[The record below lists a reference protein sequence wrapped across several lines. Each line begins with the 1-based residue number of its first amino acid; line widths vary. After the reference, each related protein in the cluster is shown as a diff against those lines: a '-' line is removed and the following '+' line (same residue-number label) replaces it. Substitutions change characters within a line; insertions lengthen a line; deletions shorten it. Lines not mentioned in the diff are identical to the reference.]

1 MTSYLIAERNSLPR
15 DIGYGINKSSNGR
28 GSVAADS
35 VVAYWS
41 KENKSEDAPA
51 RCALSKF
58 NATQKNNMVVTQNDN
73 GQQTYRDAGWRI
85 FAQVQR
91 C

>member
-1 MTSYLIAERNSLPR
+1 MTSYLFAERNSLPR

-35 VVAYWS
+35 VVAYRS

-51 RCALSKF
+51 RLRWSAVMMQAKSRF
-58 NATQKNNMVVTQNDN
+58 FDSAVPFD
-73 GQQTYRDAGWRI
+73 
-85 FAQVQR
+85 FAQGPAAL
-91 C
+91 